1 MAVLKYKTKD
11 GEYQTLTNISI
22 KGIEP
27 KQTTGTSTTEVMSQN
42 AVTVALQD
50 KAATSAVTELN
61 GTVTGINQTLTAHT
75 ADSTVHVT
83 SQDKATW
90 GDVVNK
96 VAQIDYN
103 TYTAATSGAVSANTA
118 AIAKLNGDV
127 NTSGSVL
134 NTVTTEI
141 AKVVADAPAAFDT
154 LKEISDWIGDNPSGA
169 SYMQSEITTNATN
182 INTVSGSV
190 TAHTSNNDIHV
201 TTSDK
206 QTWNAVT
213 AKTDNAD
220 FTAHTASS
228 VHMSETEKTNLDSL
242 ATNIEAI
249 SGIDSTK
256 VSAWDGAASNSH
268 SHDNKTYLDGITGTV
283 GTMIYQ
289 NANSY
294 SSATEVNTA
303 FSSLGTA
310 ASKGVATG
318 ISSGSDNLTPSNVVY
333 NYLTTN
339 YSSATEVN
347 TAISDVYDKL
357 GSGFTSSSVTEVIE
371 SNERVTAA
379 ALNDLKDNKLDASA
393 YTPTDLSQYWTSAQT
408 TTAINSSV
416 SGKAD
421 TANTLGGYGIT
432 DAKIENGVI
441 TLGSNSITPLTAVS
455 IPVTSVTTSSTN
467 GNISV
472 NGSDVA
478 VHGLGSAAYQNADD
492 LIGSGDVITLID
504 DKLGSGFTGVNSGRT
519 VTDVIEENEEILSAA
534 YNELNAAFNEISGTV
549 ISDAVSIAELSGT
562 VISEAASIAEL
573 SGKVGI
579 FSAVS
584 VSANVNNVTCPTA
597 ITGASNHGAQA
608 TIVYYNAGS
617 SADYTVSI
625 STSSSYKFPDPSA
638 SNYATITCKKSGYCE
653 VNYLNINGVIY
664 VRGI

>member
-61 GTVTGINQTLTAHT
+61 GTITGINQTLTAHT

-141 AKVVADAPAAFDT
+141 AKVIADAPAAFDT

-201 TTSDK
+201 TTGDK

-294 SSATEVNTA
+294 SSATEINAA
-303 FSSLGTA
+303 FNGLGTA

-333 NYLTTN
+333 NYLATN

-357 GSGFTSSSVTEVIE
+357 GSGFTGDNTVTSVIE

-393 YTPTDLSQYWTSAQT
+393 YTPADLSQYWTSAQT
-408 TTAINSSV
+408 SAAINSSV

-421 TANTLGGYGIT
+421 VATTLGGYGIT

-441 TLGSNSITPLTAVS
+441 TLGSNTITPLTAVT

-504 DKLGSGFTGVNSGRT
+504 DKLGSGFTGENSGRT

-534 YNELNAAFNEISGTV
+534 YNELDAAFNEISGTV
-549 ISDAVSIAELSGT
+549 ISEAV
-562 VISEAASIAEL
+562 SIAEL

-584 VSANVNNVTCPTA
+584 VSANVNNVTCPDA
-597 ITGASNHGAQA
+597 ITGVSNNGAQA
-608 TIVYYNAGS
+608 TIVYYNTGS